1 MLEPLDHDEDKDFT
15 TEEFE
20 GFDPVSGSSLSTTF
34 AFSPQWLGLS
44 TTEEFEDFDPDTGSS
59 LSITFAFSRK
69 GGGLSSQSVYLDEEK
84 LKNKLVLTRLHK
96 IQVAAAELPLIGE
109 KL

>member
-20 GFDPVSGSSLSTTF
+20 
-34 AFSPQWLGLS
+34 
-44 TTEEFEDFDPDTGSS
+44 DFDPDAESS

-69 GGGLSSQSVYLDEEK
+69 GGGFVTHTVYLDEEK
-84 LKNKLVLTRLHK
+84 LKNERVITRLHK
-96 IQVAAAELPLIGE
+96 IQVAAAELLLIGE

>member
-15 TEEFE
+15 TEE
-20 GFDPVSGSSLSTTF
+20 S
-34 AFSPQWLGLS
+34 
-44 TTEEFEDFDPDTGSS
+44 EDFDPDAESS

-69 GGGLSSQSVYLDEEK
+69 GGGLSTNTVYLDEEK
-84 LKNKLVLTRLHK
+84 LKNKRVITRLHR
-96 IQVAAAELPLIGE
+96 IQVAAAELLLIGE

>member
-20 GFDPVSGSSLSTTF
+20 
-34 AFSPQWLGLS
+34 
-44 TTEEFEDFDPDTGSS
+44 DFDPAYGSS

-69 GGGLSSQSVYLDEEK
+69 GGGLSSQTLFLDEEK
-84 LKNKLVLTRLHK
+84 LKNKRVITRLHK
-96 IQVAAAELPLIGE
+96 IQVAAAELLLIGE

>member
-20 GFDPVSGSSLSTTF
+20 
-34 AFSPQWLGLS
+34 
-44 TTEEFEDFDPDTGSS
+44 DFDPDAESS

-69 GGGLSSQSVYLDEEK
+69 GGGLSTHSVYLDEEK
-84 LKNKLVLTRLHK
+84 LKNRRVIARLHK
-96 IQVAAAELPLIGE
+96 IQVAAAELLLIGE

>member
-1 MLEPLDHDEDKDFT
+1 MLEPLDHAAMLVFGDENKD
-15 TEEFE
+15 
-20 GFDPVSGSSLSTTF
+20 ST
-34 AFSPQWLGLS
+34 L
-44 TTEEFEDFDPDTGSS
+44 EDFDPDAESS

-69 GGGLSSQSVYLDEEK
+69 GGGFSTNTVYLDEEK

-96 IQVAAAELPLIGE
+96 IQVAAAELLLIGE

>member
-1 MLEPLDHDEDKDFT
+1 MLEPLDHDEDKDF
-15 TEEFE
+15 
-20 GFDPVSGSSLSTTF
+20 
-34 AFSPQWLGLS
+34 

-69 GGGLSSQSVYLDEEK
+69 GGGFVTHTVYLDEEK
-84 LKNKLVLTRLHK
+84 LKNERVITRLHK
-96 IQVAAAELPLIGE
+96 IQVAAAELLLIGE

>member
-20 GFDPVSGSSLSTTF
+20 
-34 AFSPQWLGLS
+34 
-44 TTEEFEDFDPDTGSS
+44 DFDLYAESS

-69 GGGLSSQSVYLDEEK
+69 GGGLSTHTVYLDEEK
-84 LKNKLVLTRLHK
+84 LKNKRVITRLHK
-96 IQVAAAELPLIGE
+96 IQVAAAELLLIGE

>member
-1 MLEPLDHDEDKDFT
+1 MIEYEVVEEEQSPPLDTEVNQSVFT
-15 TEEFE
+15 
-20 GFDPVSGSSLSTTF
+20 L
-34 AFSPQWLGLS
+34 
-44 TTEEFEDFDPDTGSS
+44 EEFEDFDPDAESS

-69 GGGLSSQSVYLDEEK
+69 GGGLSTHTVYLDEEK

-96 IQVAAAELPLIGE
+96 IQVAAAELLLIGE

>member
-20 GFDPVSGSSLSTTF
+20 
-34 AFSPQWLGLS
+34 
-44 TTEEFEDFDPDTGSS
+44 DFDPDAESS

-69 GGGLSSQSVYLDEEK
+69 GGGLSTHTVYLDEEK
-84 LKNKLVLTRLHK
+84 LKNERVITRLQL
-96 IQVAAAELPLIGE
+96 IQVAAAELLLIGE

>member
-1 MLEPLDHDEDKDFT
+1 MIEHEVIEEEQSPPLDTEVNQSVFT
-15 TEEFE
+15 
-20 GFDPVSGSSLSTTF
+20 L
-34 AFSPQWLGLS
+34 
-44 TTEEFEDFDPDTGSS
+44 EEFEDFDPDAEPS

-69 GGGLSSQSVYLDEEK
+69 GGGLSTHTVYLDEEK

-96 IQVAAAELPLIGE
+96 IQVAAAELLLIGE

>member
-1 MLEPLDHDEDKDFT
+1 MLEPLDHDEDKDF
-15 TEEFE
+15 
-20 GFDPVSGSSLSTTF
+20 
-34 AFSPQWLGLS
+34 
-44 TTEEFEDFDPDTGSS
+44 DPDAESS

-69 GGGLSSQSVYLDEEK
+69 GGGFSTHTVYLDEEK

-96 IQVAAAELPLIGE
+96 IQVAAAELLLIGE

>member
-1 MLEPLDHDEDKDFT
+1 MLEPLDHAAMLVFGDENKD
-15 TEEFE
+15 
-20 GFDPVSGSSLSTTF
+20 ST
-34 AFSPQWLGLS
+34 L
-44 TTEEFEDFDPDTGSS
+44 EDFDPDAESS

-69 GGGLSSQSVYLDEEK
+69 GGGLSTHTVYLDEEK

-96 IQVAAAELPLIGE
+96 IQVAAAELLLIGE

>member
-1 MLEPLDHDEDKDFT
+1 MLEPLDHAAMLVFGEEDKD
-15 TEEFE
+15 
-20 GFDPVSGSSLSTTF
+20 ST
-34 AFSPQWLGLS
+34 LG
-44 TTEEFEDFDPDTGSS
+44 EFDPDAESS

-69 GGGLSSQSVYLDEEK
+69 GGGLSTHTVYLDEEK

-96 IQVAAAELPLIGE
+96 IQVAAAELLLIGE

>member
-1 MLEPLDHDEDKDFT
+1 MLEPLDHAAMLVFGDEDKD
-15 TEEFE
+15 
-20 GFDPVSGSSLSTTF
+20 STL
-34 AFSPQWLGLS
+34 A
-44 TTEEFEDFDPDTGSS
+44 DFDPDAESS

-69 GGGLSSQSVYLDEEK
+69 GGGLSTHTVYLDEEK

-96 IQVAAAELPLIGE
+96 IQVAAAELLLIGE

>member
-20 GFDPVSGSSLSTTF
+20 
-34 AFSPQWLGLS
+34 
-44 TTEEFEDFDPDTGSS
+44 DFDPDAESS
-59 LSITFAFSRK
+59 LSITFSFSRK
-69 GGGLSSQSVYLDEEK
+69 GGGFSTNTVYLDEEK
-84 LKNKLVLTRLHK
+84 LKNQRVIARLHK
-96 IQVAAAELPLIGE
+96 IQVAAAELLLIGE

>member
-1 MLEPLDHDEDKDFT
+1 MIEYEVVEEEQSPPLDHVEVNDFT
-15 TEEFE
+15 F
-20 GFDPVSGSSLSTTF
+20 
-34 AFSPQWLGLS
+34 
-44 TTEEFEDFDPDTGSS
+44 EEFEDFDPDAESS

-69 GGGLSSQSVYLDEEK
+69 GGGLSTHTVYLDEEK

-96 IQVAAAELPLIGE
+96 IQVAAAELLLIGE